1 LLRLTA
7 QHSAARS
14 AQEAHGVPVD
24 LQALLILLD
33 GDLELLRELTS
44 DFIAL
49 GNASLATL
57 ADSLQSDDRD
67 SIAAT
72 AHALKGASANLRATV
87 VSSLA
92 ADLEQ
97 GASRARAGSA
107 AIERPAARGVAPRV
121 RLSLTGSRLSSVL
134 RAGQH

>member
-72 AHALKGASANLRATV
+72 AHALKGASANLRARHEP
-87 VSSLA
+87 A
-92 ADLEQ
+92 Q
-97 GASRARAGSA
+97 GLQQLSGRLHEELHRAFDYLSR
-107 AIERPAARGVAPRV
+107 EVA
-121 RLSLTGSRLSSVL
+121 
-134 RAGQH
+134 